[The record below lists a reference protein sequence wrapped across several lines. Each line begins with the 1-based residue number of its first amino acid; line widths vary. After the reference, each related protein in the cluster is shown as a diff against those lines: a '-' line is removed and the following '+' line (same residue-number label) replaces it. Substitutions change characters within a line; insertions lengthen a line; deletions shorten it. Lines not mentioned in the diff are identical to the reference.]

1 MSSPRGLY
9 ERALREKSAALL
21 HAGDGSSF
29 WVGAA
34 GYLGRHQGGAPVL
47 LAGLYGKFRLRL
59 PSQPWV
65 LCSAALI
72 PAGQWHELDF
82 SGEPFAA
89 LYVEPGQGGIAALAP
104 LFRADAALEGALIGG
119 TEMMPAL
126 RNVYEDM
133 SSEDWVAAALDDL
146 MGFARRQT
154 KADTFGIDR
163 RVAEV
168 IDLIASGQDGGRC
181 AAELAQRVGLSS
193 SRFQHLFTQYAGVP
207 LRRYRAWCR
216 LRRAWLGIAKGA
228 TTTQAAH
235 AAGFF
240 DSAHLAHD
248 YRRTFGAMPSN
259 GLRRIYR
266 VSGPAMM

>member
-1 MSSPRGLY
+1 MTVPAGLY
-9 ERALREKSAALL
+9 ERAIREKSAALL
-21 HAGDGSSF
+21 HAGQGSSF
-29 WVGAA
+29 WAGAA
-34 GYLGRHQGGAPVL
+34 GTLGRHQGGAPVL

-89 LYVEPGQGGIAALAP
+89 LYVEPGQGGFAALMPLVRAVAP
-104 LFRADAALEGALIGG
+104 IEGALIGE
-119 TEMMPAL
+119 TDLMPAL
-126 RNVYEDM
+126 RNLYEDL
-133 SSEDWVAAALDDL
+133 SSESWVEVALDDL
-146 MGFARRQT
+146 VGFARRRT
-154 KADTFGIDR
+154 KASTFGIDQ

-168 IDLIASGQDGGRC
+168 ISLIENRQDGAGR
-181 AAELAQRVGLSS
+181 ADELARRVGLSS

-216 LRRAWLGIAKGA
+216 LRRAWLEIAKGA
-228 TTTQAAH
+228 TTTHAAH

-266 VSGPAMM
+266 VSGSAIT